1 MFSFTKNTLMRMTM
15 IAMLIFGATAPGFA
29 GPVGGCKYTRTS
41 VSANST
47 DVFRV
52 TFRGGELAIIR
63 VSGDGDT
70 DLDLYVYD
78 ENDRLIAR
86 DDDSSDECIVSWTPR
101 WTGSFKIKV
110 VNRGRVYNEYVL
122 VTC

>member
-29 GPVGGCKYTRTS
+29 DPVGGRKYTRTS
-41 VSANST
+41 VNANSE

-52 TFRGGELAIIR
+52 TFRGGELAR
-63 VSGDGDT
+63 VALSGDGDT

-78 ENDRLIAR
+78 ENGSLIAK
-86 DDDSSDECIVSWTPR
+86 DDDSSDDCYVSWVPR
-101 WTGSFKIKV
+101 WTSSFKIRV

-122 VTC
+122 IAY

>member
-1 MFSFTKNTLMRMTM
+1 MFSFTKNTLVRMTM
-15 IAMLIFGATAPGFA
+15 IAMLIFGATVPGFA
-29 GPVGGCKYTRTS
+29 GAVGGPKRADTS
-41 VSANST
+41 VRANDT

-52 TFRGGELAIIR
+52 TFRGGELALVS

-86 DDDSSDECIVSWTPR
+86 DDDSSDDCLVSWVPR
-101 WTGSFKIKV
+101 WTATFKIRV
-110 VNRGRVYNEYVL
+110 VNRGRVYNEYEL
-122 VTC
+122 RTN